1 VRVAAEASEVELI
14 ALERDD
20 FLALMAGSE
29 ATEQQVALQMAQR
42 LYELAAASTAE
53 ITEITRLF

>member
-1 VRVAAEASEVELI
+1 LI
-14 ALERDD
+14 ALERGD

-42 LYELAAASTAE
+42 LYELAADSTAD
-53 ITEITRLF
+53 